1 MNKKSMEEFVK
12 ENGTYD
18 EKEDSYFFS
27 CSQAD
32 VVKED
37 IDLSHEAFGMKV
49 IIKKKG
55 FGIYANFVED
65 ELARAAESLKIS
77 VKDIMEFGD
86 SAVQLVQEELK
97 KLRRK
102 AEFVSSVGLATKA
115 SDMYSRGCSMEE
127 IHDFIIE
134 NMPGELPKEAHEELK
149 SILSQFF

>member
-49 IIKKKG
+49 IITKNG
-55 FGIYANFVED
+55 FGINAYFVED

-97 KLRRK
+97 N
-102 AEFVSSVGLATKA
+102 
-115 SDMYSRGCSMEE
+115 YEE
-127 IHDFIIE
+127 KRSLYLLWVLLQKQVTCIQEDVQWKKF
-134 NMPGELPKEAHEELK
+134 M
-149 SILSQFF
+149 ILS

>member
-49 IIKKKG
+49 II
-55 FGIYANFVED
+55 
-65 ELARAAESLKIS
+65 
-77 VKDIMEFGD
+77 
-86 SAVQLVQEELK
+86 
-97 KLRRK
+97 
-102 AEFVSSVGLATKA
+102 T
-115 SDMYSRGCSMEE
+115 
-127 IHDFIIE
+127 
-134 NMPGELPKEAHEELK
+134 
-149 SILSQFF
+149 